1 MSMRTLLRST
11 AIQEAGPAGLALTGL
26 MLATYPAMLVAALVP
41 SPVGFTAALVASY
54 VTDSVLHGR
63 YQNLIAR
70 LRQLRFGISN
80 RFLVRELLVILL
92 VTRMV
97 GSHGLSY
104 RSVLLATLAF
114 VALVAVQVLHGGLT
128 AMIRKSRTLPFAT
141 RNIDLS
147 SLDISDA
154 PPAWLESRAGEKILH
169 TDVPLVA
176 GLLITTFSLT
186 NTPAYLGAA
195 ATFALAVGYLLALGV
210 WAGPRHRVP
219 RNGKALAWLGRW
231 LAAYRPTVALAFSG
245 SKDATYQVN
254 MWLETLERMEGERP
268 LVILREMHSM
278 PDLARTDV
286 PVLCVP
292 SAVDIMNMDLSTV
305 RVALYPAHVGKNL
318 HVLRV
323 PTMKHAFIGH
333 GDSDKVA
340 SINPFGKAYDEL
352 WTAGRAGR
360 ERWARADVGVRDEDV
375 VEVGRP
381 QLDVIDTA
389 PAGGGIPTVLYAPTW
404 ENWTDEPGTTSVI
417 GQGEIIV
424 KALLEAE
431 PPVRVVYKPH
441 PFTGT
446 RSAKAKAADRRIRA
460 LIEEANQRSGAA
472 PTAAVPPPPG
482 QVDQES
488 AKAQWG
494 DAATSRNAMTTTEE
508 VAAERRAAVE
518 WNTAFWDAQPANRH
532 LVVTGS
538 LPNVYDCFNR
548 ADALVSDISSVV
560 SDFIASGKPYA
571 VVDSAGV
578 GEEAFKAANT
588 AVRAAVVLD
597 PKARGLEQL
606 LAAVRDPESDPLRAA
621 RTELKTYLL
630 GPDEPSAQKRFDRA
644 VHELAKRAEE
654 RNRAQLGQDEA
665 DAADDTETGII
676 VTGTVETATAGTDAA
691 TTGAVESG
699 AVAADPVEAV
709 SATEISAPDPGTAEA
724 DTAAG
729 EAPKARTAATSID

>member
-1 MSMRTLLRST
+1 MSMRALLRSS
-11 AIQEAGPAGLALTGL
+11 AIQEAGPAGLGLTGL

-41 SPVGFTAALVASY
+41 SPAAFTVALVASY
-54 VTDSVLHGR
+54 ATDIILHGR
-63 YQNLIAR
+63 YQDLIVR

-92 VTRMV
+92 VTRLV

-104 RSVLLATLAF
+104 RAVLLATLAF

-128 AMIRKSRTLPFAT
+128 AMVRKSRSLPFAS

-147 SLDISDA
+147 PLGVSDA
-154 PPAWLESRAGEKILH
+154 PPAWLENRAGEKILH

-176 GLLITTFSLT
+176 GLLVSSFTLT
-186 NTPAYLGAA
+186 NTPGYIGVSV
-195 ATFALAVGYLLALGV
+195 TFALAVGYLLALGV
-210 WAGPRHRVP
+210 WSGPRHRVP
-219 RNGKALAWLGRW
+219 SNGKALAWLNRW
-231 LAAYRPTVALAFSG
+231 LAAHQPTVVLSFSG
-245 SKDATYQVN
+245 SKEATYQVN
-254 MWLETLERMEGERP
+254 MWLETLERMEAERP

-278 PDLARTDV
+278 PDLARTDI

-318 HVLRV
+318 HLLRV

-352 WTAGRAGR
+352 WTAGKAGR
-360 ERWARADVGVRDEDV
+360 DRWARADIGVRDEDI

-389 PAGGGIPTVLYAPTW
+389 PAGGEIPTVLYAPTW
-404 ENWTDEPGTTSVI
+404 ENWTDDPGTTSVTV
-417 GQGEIIV
+417 QGERIV
-424 KALLEAE
+424 KALLAAE

-460 LIEEANQRSGAA
+460 LIEDANQRSGAA
-472 PTAAVPPPPG
+472 PTAVVPPPPG
-482 QVDQES
+482 QVDDEA
-488 AKAQWG
+488 AKLQWG
-494 DAATSRNAMTTTEE
+494 DAATSRNAVTTRAE
-508 VAAERRAAVE
+508 VTAERRTAAE
-518 WNTAFWDAQPANRH
+518 WNTAFWAAQPANRH
-532 LVVTGS
+532 LVVTGA
-538 LPNVYDCFNR
+538 LPNVYDCFNQ
-548 ADALVSDISSVV
+548 ADGLVSDISSVV

-588 AVRAAVVLD
+588 AVRAAVILD
-597 PKARGLEQL
+597 PEVHGLDDL
-606 LAAVRDPESDPLRAA
+606 LAAVRDPEHDPLKADRKA
-621 RTELKTYLL
+621 LKTYLL
-630 GPDEPSAQKRFDRA
+630 GPDEPTAQQQFNQA
-644 VHELAKRAEE
+644 VNELAKRAEE
-654 RNRAQLGQDEA
+654 RNRAQPGPEA
-665 DAADDTETGII
+665 AQPRAAAETAASSEDAAAEPDP
-676 VTGTVETATAGTDAA
+676 GTVETS
-691 TTGAVESG
+691 ESS
-699 AVAADPVEAV
+699 VP
-709 SATEISAPDPGTAEA
+709 EA
-724 DTAAG
+724 DTAATS
-729 EAPKARTAATSID
+729 APESRATANSVD

>member
-1 MSMRTLLRST
+1 MSMRALLRSR

-26 MLATYPAMLVAALVP
+26 MLATYPAMLAAALVP
-41 SPVGFTAALVASY
+41 SPAAFTAAIVASY
-54 VTDSVLHGR
+54 ATDIVLHGR
-63 YQNLIAR
+63 YQDLIAR

-92 VTRMV
+92 VTRLV

-128 AMIRKSRTLPFAT
+128 AMVRKSRTLPFAA
-141 RNIDLS
+141 RNIDLAG
-147 SLDISDA
+147 LHISDA
-154 PPAWLESRAGEKILH
+154 PPPWLENRAGEKILH

-176 GLLITTFSLT
+176 GLLWTTFTLT
-186 NTPAYLGAA
+186 NTPAYIGAA
-195 ATFALAVGYLLALGV
+195 VTFTLAVGYLFALAV
-210 WAGPRHRVP
+210 WAGPRHQVP
-219 RNGKALAWLGRW
+219 RNAKALAWLNRW
-231 LAAYRPTVALAFSG
+231 LAAYQPTVALSFSG

-268 LVILREMHSM
+268 LVILREVHTM
-278 PDLARTDV
+278 PGLARTTV

-292 SAVDIMNMDLSTV
+292 SAVDLMNMELDSV

-318 HVLRV
+318 HLLRV

-352 WTAGRAGR
+352 WTAGKAGR
-360 ERWARADVGVRDEDV
+360 DRWARADVGVRDDAV

-389 PAGGGIPTVLYAPTW
+389 PAGGAIPTVLYAPTW
-404 ENWTDEPGTTSVI
+404 ENWTDEPGTTPV
-417 GQGEIIV
+417 GEQGEIIV
-424 KALLEAE
+424 KALLEAD

-441 PFTGT
+441 PLTGT

-460 LIEEANQRSGAA
+460 LVEEANQRSGAVPLA
-472 PTAAVPPPPG
+472 VVPPPPG
-482 QVDQES
+482 QVDE
-488 AKAQWG
+488 AVAGLKWTE
-494 DAATSRNAMTTTEE
+494 AATSRDAVNSIEE
-508 VAAERRAAVE
+508 VAAERRAAAE

-538 LPNVYDCFNR
+538 LPSVYDCFNR
-548 ADALVSDISSVV
+548 ADALVSNISSVV

-578 GEEAFKAANT
+578 GEAAFKAANT
-588 AVRAAVVLD
+588 AVRAAVILD
-597 PKARGLEQL
+597 PKAQGLDEL
-606 LAAVRDPESDPLRAA
+606 LAAARDPEGDPLKAA

-630 GPDEPSAQKRFDRA
+630 GPDEPSAQERFGRA
-644 VHELAKRAEE
+644 VHELARRAEE
-654 RNRAQLGQDEA
+654 RNRKQLAVEDVEA
-665 DAADDTETGII
+665 AAVGDTVVSHDA
-676 VTGTVETATAGTDAA
+676 ETATAA
-691 TTGAVESG
+691 
-699 AVAADPVEAV
+699 
-709 SATEISAPDPGTAEA
+709 ATEISAPDPGPVQATEVTPEAENIEAATIISEGGTAE
-724 DTAAG
+724 TG
-729 EAPKARTAATSID
+729 APNLGAAATRVD